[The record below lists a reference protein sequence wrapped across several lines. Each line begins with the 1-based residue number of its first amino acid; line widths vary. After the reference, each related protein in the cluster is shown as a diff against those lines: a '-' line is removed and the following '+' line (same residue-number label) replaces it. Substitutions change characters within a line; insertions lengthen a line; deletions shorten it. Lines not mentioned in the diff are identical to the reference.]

1 MTKLEQAMTIANT
14 QEGFAQVWS
23 MLGLP
28 DEPKRIMHS
37 PLRPDSKPSWSN
49 YERGGKMRAHD
60 FSSGKSWDAIDL
72 IQHVLNMSKSDASRW
87 LINVFFPEKGKPIML
102 PMRAIS
108 RATAKAPEPLQP
120 CKLESTIRGIHK
132 PTANELERLCELRRY
147 PSIHGL
153 RLMAQRNMLI
163 CGEVRGEPVW
173 ALMDGSHNSVRFR
186 RFRQGAWPKSQSVAG
201 SHNDWIVAE
210 PDKHDIIVLTEGEAD
225 CLAAA
230 CLMAWDYIEHPDMW
244 KTLCDKVGFG
254 FFTKSNKYHPEC
266 LHHFKGK
273 SVLICPQN
281 ERPSSGKPG
290 LAMALNLAKQLDQHG
305 AQVSFW
311 IPPKQGMDLNDYAEQ
326 FSEGDTLE
334 NSQAFARLP
343 SL

>member
-1 MTKLEQAMTIANT
+1 MTIAST
-14 QEGFAQVWS
+14 EDGFAQLWS

-28 DEPKRIMHS
+28 DEPKRIMRS
-37 PLRPDSKPSWSN
+37 PFRTDQKPSFSV
-49 YERGGKMRAHD
+49 YERGGKTVAHD
-60 FSSGKSWDAIDL
+60 FASGESFDALDL
-72 IQHVLNMSKSDASRW
+72 VQQVLNVPKSEASRW
-87 LINVFFPEKGKPIML
+87 IIGVFCPERDKPITI
-102 PMRAIS
+102 PANSVFRP
-108 RATAKAPEPLQP
+108 TTKAPEPLKP

-132 PTANELERLCELRRY
+132 PTDAELERLCEVRKY

-153 RLMAQRNMLI
+153 RLMANRGMVV
-163 CGEVRGEPVW
+163 CGEVYGEPVW
-173 ALMDGSHNSVRFR
+173 ALMDASANNVRYR
-186 RFRQGAWPKSQSVAG
+186 RFRQGDWPKSQSVTG

-210 PDKHDIIVLTEGEAD
+210 PDKHDVIVLTEGEAD

-266 LHHFKGK
+266 LSRFKGK

-281 ERPSSGKPG
+281 EMPSSGKPG

-311 IPPKQGMDLNDYAEQ
+311 IPPIEDMDLNNYAEQ

-343 SL
+343 GLLQ